1 MKKWNTGLRRIWLI
15 LFTVA
20 LMGSITDLTAL
31 FVSAQTITDASDYAL
46 VVDKE
51 TMEEGMDTDSNPS
64 KSGNDSIQ
72 SGNIGVQTA
81 NGSMRIANGGA
92 LNSVETGKSAWNQW
106 WIILAG
112 VVIIVFDICVFLV
125 QKKKKIEE
133 YEEKKIGEVKYQ
145 KCIERIGKLY

>member
-1 MKKWNTGLRRIWLI
+1 MI

-20 LMGSITDLTAL
+20 LMGSITDFTSL

-51 TMEEGMDTDSNPS
+51 TMEESMDTDSNPS

-81 NGSMRIANGGA
+81 NGGA
-92 LNSVETGKSAWNQW
+92 LNSVETGKAAWNQW
-106 WIILAG
+106 WIVLAG
-112 VVIIVFDICVFLV
+112 AVIIVFDICVFLV

-133 YEEKKIGEVKYQ
+133 CEEKKIGEVKYQ
-145 KCIERIGKLY
+145 KCIEKNGKVY